1 MSPNAKFPFFPA
13 VCSLVVAGGIALAG
27 CASTPAPEA
36 ALTGARVA
44 IADAERNDAGR
55 TAVEPLTQAR
65 MKLGEADAAV
75 KDKKMDVAERLANE
89 ARSDAELAS
98 ARAGAV
104 KAQSANMDL
113 AKSNGVL
120 QSEMDRNANS
130 GVSQ

>member
-1 MSPNAKFPFFPA
+1 MSPKTNFPYFPA
-13 VCSLVVAGGIALAG
+13 VCSLLVAGGIALAG

-44 IADAERNDAGR
+44 IADAERADAGR
-55 TAVEPLTQAR
+55 TAPEPLTMAR
-65 MKLGEADAAV
+65 MKLSQADSSV
-75 KDKKMDVAERLANE
+75 KDKKMVEAERLANE

-104 KAQSANMDL
+104 KAQTANMDI
-113 AKSNGVL
+113 AKSNNNL

-130 GVSQ
+130 GVTQ